1 MLVYYDLQSRGWFLK
16 PNGMLVYIPDPELV
30 WDAKLDKR
38 VVVMHADHLPGRED
52 DLALQS
58 ALGRLVPFKAKMI

>member
-38 VVVMHADHLPGRED
+38 VAVLHVDHLPGRED
-52 DLALQS
+52 DLELQS
-58 ALGRLVPFKAKMI
+58 ALGRLIPFKATMI